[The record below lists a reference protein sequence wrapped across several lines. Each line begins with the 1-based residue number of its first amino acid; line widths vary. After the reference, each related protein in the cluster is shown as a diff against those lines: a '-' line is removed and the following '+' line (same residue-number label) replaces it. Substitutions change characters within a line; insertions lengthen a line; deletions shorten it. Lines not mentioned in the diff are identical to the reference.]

1 MDYGRGCRLSPRRH
15 HLSVDNFHLS
25 RRRKI
30 RFHSRGRLVN
40 PIFFHVAAVVTLF
53 ANQPRSVIM
62 SRSLDEAKHASW
74 AARLRRF
81 ASSGLGVRE
90 FCRREGLSEPNFYFW
105 RKRLSGPMAT
115 RADAG
120 GMRHGPEPLF
130 LPVRI
135 VPEVSSG
142 GGRGQCVNVEHG
154 PVQQAH
160 GGRIDLLLGGVT
172 VRLRGDVPAQRL
184 AEVLAVLDRR
194 GGHSC

>member
-1 MDYGRGCRLSPRRH
+1 LA
-15 HLSVDNFHLS
+15 
-25 RRRKI
+25 
-30 RFHSRGRLVN
+30 N

-53 ANQPRSVIM
+53 PDQPRSVIM
-62 SRSLDEAKHASW
+62 SRSLDAAKHARW
-74 AARLRRF
+74 AACLRRF
-81 ASSGLGVRE
+81 ALSGLGVRE

-105 RKRLSGPMAT
+105 RKRLSGSMAT
-115 RADAG
+115 RAGAG

-142 GGRGQCVNVEHG
+142 GRGQCVNVERG
-154 PVQQAH
+154 PVRATP